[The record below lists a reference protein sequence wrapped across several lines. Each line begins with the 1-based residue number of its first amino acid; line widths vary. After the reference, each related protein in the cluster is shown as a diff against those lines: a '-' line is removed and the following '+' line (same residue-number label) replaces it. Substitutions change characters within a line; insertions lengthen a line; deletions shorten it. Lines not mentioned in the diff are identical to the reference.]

1 MNAFSV
7 SKGRKSVAKRDENFE
22 VEIIGMAHGGSGFGR
37 YRGRTVFVPFTIP
50 GERVLVRPVSQAE
63 HYIHAQGVR
72 LLEASA
78 DRVYPACEVFG
89 ANGCVRCHWQH
100 MTYEAQLLLK
110 QDVLADQLERVGKL
124 RNVDVRPTIPSPA
137 QWGYHYH
144 MTFVVTPDGRL
155 GIPGRDPKAIVTHHE
170 CQLLHPDLLVLYDS
184 LDLDLTGISR
194 VRLQLGHDGA
204 QMLIFTV
211 TEDAAPELEADFPA
225 SINLILP
232 SNEPVNLIGES
243 HSRYVLNG
251 RTVRVT
257 AGSYIR
263 PNVDQIPNL
272 VDALESLLD
281 LTDGE
286 RVLDLYAGVGIFSA
300 ALARRAAL
308 VTLVES
314 YPPAVTD
321 ADLNLSD
328 FDNVD
333 VIEGGVETVLE
344 SLDENYDAAVIDPP
358 SNGVPGAVI
367 NELKRLQVERIVY
380 VSDDPA
386 TLARDS
392 RRLAK
397 AGYKLVVAQPID
409 LSPQTYYVDTLALYK
424 NT

>member
-1 MNAFSV
+1 M
-7 SKGRKSVAKRDENFE
+7 AKRDETFE
-22 VEIIGMAHGGSGFGR
+22 IEITGMAHGGSGFGR

-63 HYIHAQGVR
+63 HYIHAEGVR
-72 LLEASA
+72 LVEASA

-89 ANGCVRCHWQH
+89 SKGCVRCHWQH

-110 QDVLADQLERVGKL
+110 QDVLADQLERVGKM
-124 RNVDVRPTIPSPA
+124 RGVEVQPTIPSPV

-155 GIPGRDPKAIVTHHE
+155 GLPGRDSKAVVTTHD
-170 CQLLHPDLLVLYDS
+170 CQLLHPDLLALYES

-194 VRLQLGHDGA
+194 VRLQLGSGGA
-204 QMLIFTV
+204 QMLILTV

-225 SINLILP
+225 SVNLILP

-243 HSRYVLNG
+243 HSRYAIDG
-251 RTVRVT
+251 RELRVT
-257 AGSYIR
+257 AGSFIR
-263 PNVDQIPNL
+263 PNIEQIPNL
-272 VDALESLLD
+272 VRAVQTLLD
-281 LTDGE
+281 LRDGE
-286 RVLDLYAGVGIFSA
+286 NVLDLYAGVGVLSA
-300 ALARRAAL
+300 ALAPRASL

-333 VIEGGVETVLE
+333 VIEGGVETALQ
-344 SLDENYDAAVIDPP
+344 SLDERYDAAVIDPP
-358 SNGVPGAVI
+358 SNGVEGALIGALARLGV
-367 NELKRLQVERIVY
+367 KRLVY

-386 TLARDS
+386 ALARDS

-397 AGYKLVVAQPID
+397 AGYRLILAQPVD
-409 LSPQTYYVDTLALYK
+409 LSPQTYYIDTVALFDTSPPEGGK
-424 NT
+424 FLLQ

>member
-1 MNAFSV
+1 
-7 SKGRKSVAKRDENFE
+7 
-22 VEIIGMAHGGSGFGR
+22 
-37 YRGRTVFVPFTIP
+37 
-50 GERVLVRPVSQAE
+50 
-63 HYIHAQGVR
+63 
-72 LLEASA
+72 
-78 DRVYPACEVFG
+78 
-89 ANGCVRCHWQH
+89 
-100 MTYEAQLLLK
+100 
-110 QDVLADQLERVGKL
+110 
-124 RNVDVRPTIPSPA
+124 
-137 QWGYHYH
+137 
-144 MTFVVTPDGRL
+144 
-155 GIPGRDPKAIVTHHE
+155 
-170 CQLLHPDLLVLYDS
+170 
-184 LDLDLTGISR
+184 
-194 VRLQLGHDGA
+194 
-204 QMLIFTV
+204 
-211 TEDAAPELEADFPA
+211 
-225 SINLILP
+225 
-232 SNEPVNLIGES
+232 
-243 HSRYVLNG
+243 
-251 RTVRVT
+251 
-257 AGSYIR
+257 
-263 PNVDQIPNL
+263 NVDQIPNL

-409 LSPQTYYVDTLALYK
+409 LYPQTYYVDTLALYK

>member
-1 MNAFSV
+1 
-7 SKGRKSVAKRDENFE
+7 VAKREESFE
-22 VEIIGMAHGGSGFGR
+22 VEITGMAHGGSGFGR

-63 HYIHAQGVR
+63 HYVHAEGVR

-78 DRVYPACEVFG
+78 DRVYPACEAFG
-89 ANGCVRCHWQH
+89 PNGCVRCHWQH

-110 QDVLADQLERVGKL
+110 QDVLTDQLERLGKL
-124 RNVDVRPTIPSPA
+124 RNVDVRPTFASPV

-144 MTFVVTPDGRL
+144 MTFAVTHDGKL
-155 GIPGRDPKAIVTHHE
+155 GLPGRDPKAIVTDHE
-170 CQLLHPDLLVLYDS
+170 CQLLHPDLLSLYDS

-194 VRLQLGHDGA
+194 VRLQVGSDGA
-204 QMLIFTV
+204 QMLILTA
-211 TEDAAPELEADFPA
+211 TEDAAPDLEADFPA
-225 SINLILP
+225 SVNLILP

-243 HSRYVLNG
+243 HSRYDTGG
-251 RTVRVT
+251 RTMRVT

-263 PNVDQIPNL
+263 PNVEHIPNL
-272 VDALESLLD
+272 INAVETMLELQE
-281 LTDGE
+281 GE
-286 RVLDLYAGVGIFSA
+286 KALDLYAGVGIFSA
-300 ALARRAAL
+300 ALARRARL

-328 FDNVD
+328 FNNVD

-344 SLDENYDAAVIDPP
+344 SLDEAYDAAVIDPP

-367 NELKRLQVERIVY
+367 DQLRRLGVKRIVY

-397 AGYKLVVAQPID
+397 AGYRLVAAQPVD
-409 LSPQTYYVDTLALYK
+409 LSPQTYYIDTVALYK
-424 NT
+424 NS

>member
-1 MNAFSV
+1 M
-7 SKGRKSVAKRDENFE
+7 AKRDDTFE
-22 VEIIGMAHGGSGFGR
+22 IEITGMAHGGSGFGR

-50 GERVLVRPVSQAE
+50 GERVLVRSVSEQK
-63 HYIHAQGVR
+63 HYIHAEGVR

-89 ANGCVRCHWQH
+89 PKGCVRCHWQH

-110 QDVLADQLERVGKL
+110 QDVLADQLERVGK
-124 RNVDVRPTIPSPA
+124 VRGVEIHPTIPSPA

-144 MTFVVTPDGRL
+144 MTFVVTPDGKL
-155 GIPGRDPKAIVTHHE
+155 GLPGRDPKTVVTAHE
-170 CQLLHPDLLVLYDS
+170 CQLLHPDLLALYES

-194 VRLQLGHDGA
+194 VRLQLGSDGA
-204 QMLIFTV
+204 QMLILTV

-225 SINLILP
+225 SVNLILP

-243 HSRYVLNG
+243 HSRYDIGG
-251 RTVRVT
+251 RVVRVT
-257 AGSYIR
+257 AGGYIR
-263 PNVDQIPNL
+263 PNIEQIPNL
-272 VDALESLLD
+272 VGAVESLLD
-281 LTDGE
+281 PRDGE
-286 RVLDLYAGVGIFSA
+286 NVLDLYAGVGIFSA

-314 YPPAVTD
+314 YPPAATD
-321 ADLNLSD
+321 ADLNLKD

-344 SLDENYDAAVIDPP
+344 SLDERYDAAVIDPP
-358 SNGVPGAVI
+358 SNGVAGVVI
-367 NELKRLQVERIVY
+367 DELARLGVKRLIY

-386 TLARDS
+386 ALARDTQ
-392 RRLAK
+392 RLEK
-397 AGYKLVVAQPID
+397 AGYRLVVAQPVD
-409 LSPQTYYVDTLALYK
+409 LSPQTYYIDTVALYK